1 MEITKEIWSNNMDNF
16 IGQAEIFI
24 KEIFYKIK
32 ERDMVSFFGVMV
44 VFIKVNGIKVYNMVK
59 GSYIYMDRIL

>member
-1 MEITKEIWSNNMDNF
+1 MEIIKEILNNNTVNF
-16 IGQAEIFI
+16 IGKAEIFI

-44 VFIKVNGIKVYNMVK
+44 VFIKVNGIKVYKMVK